1 MSDDRLDLRSLG
13 EVDSPEV
20 VGAALSQFRR
30 RLWTRSLW
38 IVAALAAVG
47 LVWAQVGR
55 PDDLRER
62 IERAEGTLTLT
73 NAVYEAGASRIGL
86 DRVADLGD
94 TVGLHLVALPEPRAG
109 YGSGPRGPELQVE
122 AVVQGERLDAF
133 DHWYEIQPPDDGIVG
148 VRVIG
153 LGCPAPKGCR
163 IEIDL
168 RALGVP
174 ATTWR

>member
-1 MSDDRLDLRSLG
+1 MSEDRLDLRSLG

-20 VGAALSQFRR
+20 VSAALSEFRR
-30 RLWTRSLW
+30 KLLTRSLW
-38 IVAALAAVG
+38 VVAVLVAGG
-47 LVWAQVGR
+47 LMWAQVGR

-62 IERAEGTLTLT
+62 IERADGTLTLT

-94 TVGLHLVALPEPRAG
+94 TVGLHLTALPEPRAG
-109 YGSGPRGPELQVE
+109 YGSGSRGPQLQVE
-122 AVVQGERLDAF
+122 AVIQSERLDAF
-133 DHWYEIQPPDDGIVG
+133 DHWYEIQPPADGV
-148 VRVIG
+148 VRVRV
-153 LGCPAPKGCR
+153 LGADCPGPKGCMVV
-163 IEIDL
+163 IDL

>member
-109 YGSGPRGPELQVE
+109 YGSGPRGPEVQVE
-122 AVVQGERLDAF
+122 AVIQSERLDAF

-168 RALGVP
+168 RALDVP